1 MSNIRFA
8 PMTAALL
15 SRKGQAAPSPLF
27 PPPPD
32 SYWRPVEHVTGNG
45 KSASAPALATVREEP
60 PHEETGAAPVV
71 VTAKLMND
79 DRPHKVRVS
88 LSNGEFERFG
98 LAAVKR
104 GIARHHLVREAIND
118 YVDRLMRDY
127 ENCGCITGTAAAS
140 GCCRG

>member
-8 PMTAALL
+8 PMTSALL

-27 PPPPD
+27 PPAPD
-32 SYWRPVEHVTGNG
+32 SYWRAVERVNGNG
-45 KSASAPALATVREEP
+45 IPASAPALATVREEP
-60 PHEETGAAPVV
+60 LHEEPGEAPVV

-104 GIARHHLVREAIND
+104 GIARHQLVREAIND

-127 ENCGCITGTAAAS
+127 ENCGCITAMATAS

>member
-1 MSNIRFA
+1 MSNVRFA
-8 PMTAALL
+8 SMTSALL
-15 SRKGQAAPSPLF
+15 ARKGQAAPSQPF

-32 SYWRPVEHVTGNG
+32 SYWRPVARVNG
-45 KSASAPALATVREEP
+45 DSVPASASALATVREEP
-60 PHEETGAAPVV
+60 THEESEETPLV
-71 VTAKLMND
+71 VTAKLMTD

-104 GIARHHLVREAIND
+104 GIARHQLIREAIND

-127 ENCGCITGTAAAS
+127 ENCGCITGAPTTA
-140 GCCRG
+140 CCRG